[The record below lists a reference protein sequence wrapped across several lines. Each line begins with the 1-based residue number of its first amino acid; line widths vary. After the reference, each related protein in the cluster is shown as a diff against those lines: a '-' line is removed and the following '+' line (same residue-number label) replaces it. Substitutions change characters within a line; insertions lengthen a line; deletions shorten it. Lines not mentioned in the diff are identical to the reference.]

1 MLCVERI
8 QIWTSI
14 CGAVSAHTGSMLR
27 HSHPFFFTYNPLLSC
42 DLSTRLSIL
51 WPRWEFGKVVPWSEV
66 SFCSRFL
73 FWMSQRKLAETRKY
87 YATYNALAEAHELT
101 MKETSLLNSI
111 HSQACTL
118 FSLFLLSYLEFATV
132 LCRGLVTGSSQMDF
146 MWFVARYVGFVH
158 RRPVDQKG
166 TWCLVKIRMSLWF
179 FI

>member
-1 MLCVERI
+1 MCWEDSDMNVDLWSC
-8 QIWTSI
+8 I
-14 CGAVSAHTGSMLR
+14 CTYRFNAQTFSSFLFHLQPIVVMWSKHT
-27 HSHPFFFTYNPLLSC
+27 PLYFV
-42 DLSTRLSIL
+42 
-51 WPRWEFGKVVPWSEV
+51 EFGKVVLWSEV

-118 FSLFLLSYLEFATV
+118 FSLFLLSYLEFVTV

-146 MWFVARYVGFVH
+146 MWFVAR
-158 RRPVDQKG
+158 
-166 TWCLVKIRMSLWF
+166 
-179 FI
+179 